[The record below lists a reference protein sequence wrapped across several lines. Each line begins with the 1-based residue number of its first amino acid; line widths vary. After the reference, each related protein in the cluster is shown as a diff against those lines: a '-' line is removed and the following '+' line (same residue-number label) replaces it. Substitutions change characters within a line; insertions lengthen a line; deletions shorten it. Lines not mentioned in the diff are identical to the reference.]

1 VKQTVPAVVYHK
13 NRSQGSVGHPGDTK
27 TAVVHV
33 DAEGAPN
40 GSRKSRQQ
48 KRVSLTR
55 GRGVEIIQSRGIGL
69 ERDTEDRS
77 SRVME
82 A

>member
-13 NRSQGSVGHPGDTK
+13 NGSQGSVGHPRDAK
-27 TAVVHV
+27 TADVHV
-33 DAEGAPN
+33 DAEGTLN

-48 KRVSLTR
+48 KGVSLTR
-55 GRGVEIIQSRGIGL
+55 GRGIEIIESRGIGL
-69 ERDTEDRS
+69 ERDTENGR
-77 SRVME
+77 SRVMI